1 LINLIIWTSASAI
14 KFFISLDKKY
24 YLNTFYF
31 VIMIP
36 VKRRDYFLAVIA
48 GFFTG
53 LFSYFIFRHVDIE
66 IPGGIV
72 SLSAGLPVL
81 WILGLKLAKILA
93 KRFSWSEQFG
103 RFVVAGF
110 LNTSIDFGI
119 LNLLSFKFGIYS
131 GKPIILFNVIA
142 FAVGVTNSY
151 LWNKYWTFKS
161 EGKPRISEAAM
172 FVGMNIIWT
181 AVNTSIVFFITT
193 FSDLF
198 KSFSPPE
205 VENIAKV
212 IATAVSLFGNFFG
225 LKFLVFKK

>member
-1 LINLIIWTSASAI
+1 
-14 KFFISLDKKY
+14 
-24 YLNTFYF
+24 
-31 VIMIP
+31 M
-36 VKRRDYFLAVIA
+36 
-48 GFFTG
+48 
-53 LFSYFIFRHVDIE
+53 
-66 IPGGIV
+66 
-72 SLSAGLPVL
+72 
-81 WILGLKLAKILA
+81 
-93 KRFSWSEQFG
+93 
-103 RFVVAGF
+103 
-110 LNTSIDFGI
+110 
-119 LNLLSFKFGIYS
+119 
-131 GKPIILFNVIA
+131 
-142 FAVGVTNSY
+142 GVTNSY